1 MWIRGRA
8 GVDAGRT
15 EKSSGDKEG
24 RFVIYSRNRT
34 NWSWKQT
41 NKKMSRVKKGEEWR
55 VASRLLI

>member
-41 NKKMSRVKKGEEWR
+41 KKMSRVKKGEEWR